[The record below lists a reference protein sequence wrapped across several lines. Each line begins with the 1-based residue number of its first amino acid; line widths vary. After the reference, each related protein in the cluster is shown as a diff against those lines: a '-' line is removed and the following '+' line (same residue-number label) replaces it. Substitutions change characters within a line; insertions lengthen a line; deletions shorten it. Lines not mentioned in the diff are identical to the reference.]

1 MRISQMNWYQGISD
15 VFLPA
20 FEEGKLMSVTS
31 HEFISVN
38 FQFNGIYR
46 LHIWHLFFSSFFQL
60 SSKDKRYFSSKE
72 YEVIL

>member
-31 HEFISVN
+31 HEFISIN

-46 LHIWHLFFSSFFQL
+46 LHI
-60 SSKDKRYFSSKE
+60 
-72 YEVIL
+72 